1 MKIKK
6 ILKIIAITL
15 IVMIALLAATPY
27 LFKDKLIAIV
37 KKSLNENLNAVVD
50 FESVDLSLLR
60 NFPQANLT
68 INNLSVVNTAPFAGD
83 TLATVETTAFRM
95 SIKELFKSEGEAIAI
110 NSIRLNKAKLNLISN
125 LEGLVN
131 YNIVKDSETPDNTA
145 DNSGGLNIALER
157 YEIANSSITY
167 VDKESNMLLTITN
180 LQHTGSG
187 NLTGDTSDLDTYSEA
202 LVSFGIEDSQYL
214 KNNKI
219 KLTAL
224 IGIDFAINTYTFKE
238 NTGYINALPIEFNGY
253 VQLKDEGQYVDLTF
267 SNPSSSFKDFLAI
280 IPEAYAK
287 NLNDVETTG
296 NFKLNGL
303 VKGLNTDD
311 TIPTFNIN
319 MASNNASFKYYSLN
333 KGVEDITIDVNVVN
347 ETGIMADTYVDV
359 NALNFR
365 IDQDRFTSEAH
376 LKALTENMLVDAKIN
391 GKINL
396 ANLTKVYPVE
406 LDQQLSGILT
416 ANINTYFDMDAV
428 NNNDYQRI
436 KNSGNLSLT
445 NMVYLPEGFTNTIN
459 IKNAALTFNPATV
472 NISDFDAIIGETD
485 IKANG
490 TINNFLG
497 FLLSKQDLKG
507 LFNLSSNKFVVSDV
521 LVPDTHTNAADDSKK
536 EPTKIPAF
544 LDCTINAK
552 ANFVF
557 YDNLTLENVNGQ
569 LVIKDQKA
577 TLNNMT
583 SSLFDGLM
591 AFNGSISTAGEVPVF
606 DMDLNLQN
614 IDISKSFVGLDL
626 LQNLAPIAKALT
638 GKLNSNLKL
647 SGDLSQDFT
656 PVLSSLSGDLL
667 ANILSA
673 KINIPESKALTLIDN
688 QLNFIDFDKLN
699 LKDSK
704 INMNFNNGSVDI
716 KPFNLKYQDI
726 DINFTGGHSFSNAL
740 NYKATFN
747 VPAKY
752 LGNEV
757 NNLLSQLNSSEASN
771 ISVPIVANISGNIS
785 QPSISTDL
793 ASSVSNLTKQ
803 LVEIKKQELIGGG
816 KTKVNEIIGNLFGGG
831 SKTQTDSITKT
842 TDSTKTNA
850 VENTVKNV
858 LGGFLNKKKKTKDTI
873 QN

>member
-68 INNLSVVNTAPFAGD
+68 INNLSVVNTAPFTGD